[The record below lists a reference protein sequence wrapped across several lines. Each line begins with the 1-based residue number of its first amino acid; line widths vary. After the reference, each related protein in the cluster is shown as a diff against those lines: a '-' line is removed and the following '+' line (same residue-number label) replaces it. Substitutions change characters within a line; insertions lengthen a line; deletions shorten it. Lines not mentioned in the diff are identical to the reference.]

1 MSASEDDRR
10 FWIEFIDI
18 YRENPCLWKVKS
30 KEYSDRNKKNA
41 AYDLLV
47 EKMREKDKEAS
58 REFVTKKINNFRSAF
73 RKEYKKVLA
82 SMKSGTVSVDYFHVY
97 KQLHHY

>member
-30 KEYSDRNKKNA
+30 KEYSDR

-47 EKMREKDKEAS
+47 EKMREKDKEAT
-58 REFVTKKINNFRSAF
+58 REFVSSFLMNGVTIDKKF
-73 RKEYKKVLA
+73 KY
-82 SMKSGTVSVDYFHVY
+82 VS
-97 KQLHHY
+97 